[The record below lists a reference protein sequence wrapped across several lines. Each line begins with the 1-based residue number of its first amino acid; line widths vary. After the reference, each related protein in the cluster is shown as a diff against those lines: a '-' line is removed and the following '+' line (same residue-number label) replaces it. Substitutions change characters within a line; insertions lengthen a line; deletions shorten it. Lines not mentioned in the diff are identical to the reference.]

1 MPTRAFGAPQT
12 ICNVSP
18 PALTLQTRRR
28 SASGCCAASKISA
41 TTTCVNGGAKGR
53 VSSTSRPAMVKAC
66 DNCSVVISGLTYCLS
81 QDSENCMMVAQSEL
95 SWKLR

>member
-41 TTTCVNGGAKGR
+41 TTTCVKGGAKGR

-81 QDSENCMMVAQSEL
+81 QDSENCIVVAQSDL